1 MQRVLVTGAT
11 GFIGKHTLPLLLSKG
26 FEVHAVSSNSIQAD
40 NNNYSW
46 HQADLLNLN
55 QTKDLLAQVSP
66 THLLHFA
73 WYTEPKQYWTSHNNL
88 QWLQSS
94 LSLLEAFEYNGG
106 KRAVFAGTCAEYE
119 WKFSKYIENKTPLN
133 PTTLYGI
140 CKHSLQTILGAYSR
154 ETQLSSAWGRIFFL
168 FGPEEHPD
176 RLVSSVISSLL
187 KGDTAPCSKG
197 NQLRDFLYVEDV
209 ASAFVSILESDV
221 EGPINIGSGKAVTV
235 KDLVRKIS
243 KKLKKC
249 DLISFGDLPTS
260 PDDPKKLV
268 ADITKLTKV
277 VGWTQKYDLD
287 AGIQKTITWWEKQFP
302 NNPSARLINKN
313 STEY

>member
-11 GFIGKHTLPLLLSKG
+11 GFVGKHTLPLLLSKG
-26 FEVHAVSSNSIQAD
+26 FEVHAVSSKRVRPD
-40 NNNYSW
+40 NNYSW

-55 QTKDLLAQVSP
+55 QTKDLIVQVSP

-133 PTTLYGI
+133 PATLYGV
-140 CKHSLQTILGAYSR
+140 CKHSLQTILDAYSR
-154 ETQLSSAWGRIFFL
+154 ETPLSAAWGRIFFL
-168 FGPEEHPD
+168 FGPGEHAD
-176 RLVSSVISSLL
+176 RLVSSVIASVL
-187 KGDTAPCSKG
+187 KGDITPCSKG

-209 ASAFVSILESDV
+209 ASAFVSILESDI
-221 EGPINIGSGKAVTV
+221 EGPVNIGSGKAVAI
-235 KDLVRKIS
+235 KDLVRKICR
-243 KKLKKC
+243 KVKKC
-249 DLISFGDLPTS
+249 DLISFGDLKTPL
-260 PDDPKKLV
+260 DDPQKLV
-268 ADITKLTKV
+268 ADITKLTKAV
-277 VGWTQKYDLD
+277 AWTPQYDLD
-287 AGIQKTITWWEKQFP
+287 AGIEKTIHWWRE
-302 NNPSARLINKN
+302 RLL
-313 STEY
+313 

>member
-46 HQADLLNLN
+46 HQADLLNFN

-119 WKFSKYIENKTPLN
+119 WKSSEYIENKTPLN
-133 PTTLYGI
+133 PATLYGV
-140 CKHSLQTILGAYSR
+140 CKHSLQTILDAYSR
-154 ETQLSSAWGRIFFL
+154 ETPLSAAWGRIFFL

-221 EGPINIGSGKAVTV
+221 EGPINIGSGQAVAV
-235 KDLVRKIS
+235 KDLIRKICE
-243 KKLKKC
+243 KVGKD
-249 DLISFGDLPTS
+249 DLIRFGELSIPPS
-260 PDDPKKLV
+260 EPQELV
-268 ADITKLTKV
+268 ADITKLTNK
-277 VGWTQKYDLD
+277 VGWAPKYDLD
-287 AGIQKTITWWEKQFP
+287 SGIEKTIHWWRKKL
-302 NNPSARLINKN
+302 S
-313 STEY
+313 